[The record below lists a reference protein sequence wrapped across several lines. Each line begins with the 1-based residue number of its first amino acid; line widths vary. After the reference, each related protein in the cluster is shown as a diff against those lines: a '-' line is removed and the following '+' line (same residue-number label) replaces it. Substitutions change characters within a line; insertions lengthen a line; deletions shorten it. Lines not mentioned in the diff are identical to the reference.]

1 MKLKKFTLIELL
13 VVIAIIGVLASLLL
27 PAISKA
33 REKSKQ
39 AVCMSNL
46 KQVGYGLML
55 ATSDDGKLPGP
66 VWSVA
71 YATYVKGSFLQRYLA
86 EASGY
91 PIATLNDL
99 QIYPLLNC
107 PSFTTSFEGN
117 SDVETFQFKVKGRVQ
132 LPGMPWPV
140 PAFGNGNDRENFP
153 SRRVQEID
161 DPSDEMA
168 LIELDKILQSN
179 WWTSN
184 MSSVPRHGFKG
195 GQAQRTKLFFDSHV
209 EINGRTN

>member
-39 AVCMSNL
+39 AVCLSNL
-46 KQVGYGLML
+46 KQAGYGLML
-55 ATSDDGKLPGP
+55 ATTDDGKLPGP
-66 VWSVA
+66 VWGVA
-71 YATYVKGSFLQRYLA
+71 FASYEKGWHLQRYLA

-91 PIATLNDL
+91 PKALQNKY

-107 PSFTTSFEGN
+107 PSFTTSYQGN
-117 SDVETFQFKVKGRVQ
+117 SDVETHQFKVQGKTADGAR
-132 LPGMPWPV
+132 
-140 PAFGNGNDRENFP
+140 AFGNGNNAAAEP
-153 SRRVQEID
+153 SRRVQEIE
-161 DPSDEMA
+161 DPSDEIAM
-168 LIELDKILQSN
+168 IELDLILKPN

-184 MSSVPRHGFKG
+184 MSEAPRHGFKG
-195 GQAQRTKLFFDSHV
+195 GQGQRVKLFFDGHV
-209 EINGRTN
+209 ELNGDIN